1 MVEYYTGIDGVSVN
15 VESEQDLVTILDI
28 LETQVMDN
36 LGANRCLDLIARAR
50 HEIEELTGL
59 EPLRVMNIALIN
71 RRPTA
76 SCTPQNPCERC
87 RRILAKEVARKLGRC
102 PVCDTE
108 LEPDGFCLGS
118 QCRRV
123 RK

>member
-1 MVEYYTGIDGVSVN
+1 MVEYYTAIDGVSLN

-59 EPLRVMNIALIN
+59 EPQ
-71 RRPTA
+71 P
-76 SCTPQNPCERC
+76 
-87 RRILAKEVARKLGRC
+87 
-102 PVCDTE
+102 
-108 LEPDGFCLGS
+108 
-118 QCRRV
+118 
-123 RK
+123 